1 MKDPGT
7 AGLATWAST
16 ICGEAIPA
24 EGVLPIGGS
33 GNSRVYRVETSG
45 KPLALK
51 HYHRHE
57 GDPRDRQGTEFAAF
71 QVLRAGGITCVP
83 EPVAMDRRLGTALY
97 SFLEGVPLAEG
108 ARDSDVRQAVAFLQ
122 ALQELAR
129 RVDLGAH
136 APASFARFTLEDL
149 LSNLALR
156 RNLLGDR
163 PPEPSLAP
171 EYLQL
176 QVFLDRQ
183 FEPALGAFARQAAG
197 AFGPTGI
204 LEVGSQTFGPS
215 DFAFHNAIRQ
225 PEGTVAF
232 FDFEYF
238 GREDPVKIIADFIL
252 HPRPKLQEGLK
263 ALFRTLALEA
273 FPGHQVLEARLDL
286 LSPLFGLSWCL
297 IILNEFTPAGLARR
311 QFALGAEG
319 VTARRELLARKLA
332 MARELLNH
340 LQHPPQADPWPP
352 AP

>member
-1 MKDPGT
+1 MKLLET
-7 AGLATWAST
+7 ADLAAWASA
-16 ICGEAIPA
+16 ICGDTVPA

-51 HYHRHE
+51 HYHRQE

-83 EPVAMDRRLGTALY
+83 EPIAMDRRLGTALY
-97 SFLEGVPLAEG
+97 SFLEGALLAEG
-108 ARDSDVRQAVAFLQ
+108 ASDPDVRQAVTFLG
-122 ALQELAR
+122 ALQDLAR
-129 RVDLGAH
+129 RLELGAY
-136 APASFARFTLEDL
+136 APASFACFNLEDILTNLVSRRKL
-149 LSNLALR
+149 LS
-156 RNLLGDR
+156 GS

-176 QVFLDRQ
+176 QAFLDHQ
-183 FEPALGAFARQAAG
+183 LEPAMGTFARQAAR
-197 AFGPTGI
+197 AFGPTGALGI
-204 LEVGSQTFGPS
+204 EGQTFGPS

-225 PEGTVAF
+225 PEGGVVF

-252 HPRPKLQEGLK
+252 HPRPRLQGGLK
-263 ALFRTLALEA
+263 ELFRSLALDA
-273 FPGHQVLEARLDL
+273 FPGRRALEARLERL
-286 LSPLFGLSWCL
+286 TPLFGLSWCL
-297 IILNEFTPAGLARR
+297 IILNEFTPTGLARR
-311 QFALGAEG
+311 QFAAGEDG
-319 VTARRELLARKLA
+319 VTARRDLLRRKLT

-340 LQHPPQADPWPP
+340 LQNHPRDDPWPP